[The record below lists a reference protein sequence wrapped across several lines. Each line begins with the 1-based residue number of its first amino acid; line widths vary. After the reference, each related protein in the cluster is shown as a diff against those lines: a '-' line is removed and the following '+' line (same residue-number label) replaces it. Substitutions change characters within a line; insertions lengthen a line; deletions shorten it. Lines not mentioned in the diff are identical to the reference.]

1 MISLINPSIR
11 NQNHMAINK
20 ILLQIIF
27 PVIFLLPSLEANSGS
42 PQKIIENVYQ
52 LTDQDFD
59 QFTARG
65 IVLVDFWAVWCGP
78 CRLQSP
84 IIDEIA
90 QEIGQKAIIAKVN
103 VDEAKIT
110 STRYRIQYIPTII
123 IFRDGNPVARFTGVQ
138 DKETLITA
146 INNQQ

>member
-1 MISLINPSIR
+1 MTG
-11 NQNHMAINK
+11 HK
-20 ILLQIIF
+20 ILMR
-27 PVIFLLPSLEANSGS
+27 IFLPLILLLISFPSNSGL
-42 PQKIIENVYQ
+42 PQKIIDNVYQ

-123 IFRDGNPVARFTGVQ
+123 IFKDGNPVARFTGVQ
-138 DKETLITA
+138 DKETLVTA

>member
-1 MISLINPSIR
+1 
-11 NQNHMAINK
+11 MAVHK
-20 ILLQIIF
+20 LLLQIFLPIVLLLISF
-27 PVIFLLPSLEANSGS
+27 PSNSGL
-42 PQKIIENVYQ
+42 PQKITDNVYQ

-110 STRYRIQYIPTII
+110 SARYRIQYIPTII
-123 IFRDGNPVARFTGVQ
+123 IFKDGNPVARFTGVQ